1 MIRATALGSVL
12 LTAQL
17 LAGCDGQPAVGS
29 APPPPTVTVAHP
41 LQKTITEWDE
51 YTGRFTAVESVEV
64 RARVSG
70 FIDSVHFKEGQIVK
84 QGDLLFVIDPRPYRI
99 AVEQAKA
106 DVDRAQA
113 KLEIATSDVQ
123 RATPLIRNQSLTE
136 REFDTR
142 QSTQHDAAAQVA
154 SAQAA
159 VKQAELNLEWTEVR
173 APIGGRISDK
183 RVDAGNLITGGPSGA
198 TLLTVIVSID
208 PIHFVFDGSEADFL
222 HYIRLAAAGARPSS
236 RDVQNPVSVRL
247 ADETEYKH
255 QGRMDFVDNVINP
268 KTGTI
273 RGRAVFD
280 NKDGLLTPGFFGR
293 LRLFGGEHEALLVP
307 DGAVASDQSAKIVFT
322 VADDGTV
329 GTKLVELGPMVDGL
343 RVIRLGL
350 AATDRI
356 VIDGLQRARPGGK
369 VTAQDGK
376 IEDVAP
382 ATSSAPAPTASA
394 TAVSAPAAATPAP
407 AAP

>member
-1 MIRATALGSVL
+1 VEENAMIRAIALCSIL

-17 LAGCDGQPAVGS
+17 LAGCDRKPVAGA
-29 APPPPTVTVAHP
+29 APPPPPVTVARP

-51 YTGRFTAVESVEV
+51 YTGRFTALESVEV

-70 FIDSVHFKEGQIVK
+70 FIDSVHFNEGQIVK
-84 QGDLLFVIDPRPYRI
+84 QGDLLFVIDQRPYKL
-99 AVEQAKA
+99 AVEQAQA

-123 RATPLIRNQSLTE
+123 RATPLVRNQSLTE

-142 QSTQHDAAAQVA
+142 TSTQHDAAGQVA

-159 VKQAELNLEWTEVR
+159 LKQAQLNLEWTEVR

-183 RVDAGNLITGGPSGA
+183 RVDAGNLITGGQTGS
-198 TLLTVIVSID
+198 TLLTLIVSID

-222 HYIRLAAAGARPSS
+222 RYVRLAAAGGRPSS
-236 RDVQNPVSVRL
+236 RDAQNPVSVRL

-273 RGRAVFD
+273 RGRAIFD

-293 LRLFGGEHEALLVP
+293 LRLFGGEHAALLVP
-307 DGAVASDQSAKIVFT
+307 DSAIASDQSSKIVFT

-343 RVIRLGL
+343 RVIRSGL
-350 AATDRI
+350 APTDRI

-376 IEDVAP
+376 IEE
-382 ATSSAPAPTASA
+382 
-394 TAVSAPAAATPAP
+394 AAPAP
-407 AAP
+407 AAPAAPAQ

>member
-1 MIRATALGSVL
+1 MTRAIALGSIL
-12 LTAQL
+12 LVAQL
-17 LAGCDGQPAVGS
+17 LAGCDGKPAADA
-29 APPPPTVTVAHP
+29 APPPPSVTVAHP

-51 YTGRFTAVESVEV
+51 YTGRFTPLESVEV

-70 FIDSVHFKEGQIVK
+70 FIDSVHFQEGQIVK
-84 QGDLLFVIDPRPYRI
+84 QGDLLFVIDPRPYRL

-113 KLEIATSDVQ
+113 KLEIADLDVQ
-123 RATPLIRNQSLTE
+123 RATPLVRSQSLTE

-142 QSTQHDAAAQVA
+142 QSTQHDAAGQVA

-159 VKQAELNLEWTEVR
+159 LKQAELNLEWTEVR

-183 RVDAGNLITGGPSGA
+183 RVDAGNLITGGQSGA

-222 HYIRLAAAGARPSS
+222 RYARLAAAGGRRSS
-236 RDVQNPVSVRL
+236 RDAQNPVSVRL
-247 ADETEYKH
+247 ADETDYKH
-255 QGRMDFVDNVINP
+255 PGRMDFVDNVVNP

-273 RGRAVFD
+273 RGRAIFD

-293 LRLFGGEHEALLVP
+293 LRLFGGEHDGLLVP
-307 DGAVASDQSAKIVFT
+307 DGAVASDQSSKIVFT
-322 VADDGTV
+322 VAEDGTV

-343 RVIRLGL
+343 RVIRSGL
-350 AATDRI
+350 APTDRI

-376 IEDVAP
+376 IEP
-382 ATSSAPAPTASA
+382 
-394 TAVSAPAAATPAP
+394 APAAAAAP